1 MFKKLFFTA
10 AAAAAVSVP
19 LAGAAWAE
27 PANNNPPGHPEP
39 NPISGVTPDKK
50 GIPGVVG
57 VVSDVVGTNPNPGQ
71 ALPPGQGLKGLKDG
85 STINTVFGPVTVTGD
100 NRPELYGSF
109 IEQVLPKLGI
119 PVGDLDKLPTGLGI
133 KAATP
138 ACGSGN
144 TAAGLGLC
152 Q

>member
-1 MFKKLFFTA
+1 MLKKLFVTA

-19 LAGAAWAE
+19 LAGAAWAT

-39 NPISGVTPDKK
+39 NPISGVTPKK
-50 GIPGVVG
+50 PGIPGVVG
-57 VVSDVVGTNPNPGQ
+57 VVADVVGTNPNPGQ
-71 ALPPGQGLKGLKDG
+71 ALPPGQGFKGLKGD
-85 STINTVFGPVTVTGD
+85 SITTDFGPVPITGG
-100 NRPELYGSF
+100 NRPERYASF

-119 PVGDLDKLPTGLGI
+119 PVGDLDKLPTGLGV
-133 KAATP
+133 KAGTP
-138 ACGSGN
+138 ACSSGT